1 MQRYK
6 TFVTTLAATLLTIGA
21 GTAQAAD
28 GAAPPA
34 DATAKA
40 SSREGPAADWAAKE
54 LPIREIPNIPETAEA
69 YYAPDSRHI
78 IAQTQDPKA
87 LRAKDAQSAGGA
99 LTWIFTDDGSEAWRV
114 NDRGQDACSWF
125 FPDQKRIV
133 WTSTRD
139 HMDMPIGNWSDDSEY
154 PQGAE
159 LYISD
164 LKGGNIKR
172 LTNNKYYEAEVT
184 VSPDGKWIVFG
195 RQIDGNM
202 DIWLM
207 KSDGTGEKQLT
218 FTPDWQEGAPYF
230 LPDGKTILYRAWQHS
245 VTQELKRIREETGQR
260 NQTPMTIFTMNIDG
274 SNVVPRTFTND
285 MNWAPFPA
293 PDGRHFVYVR
303 IGEGNNWDVYLGDLA
318 GEEAP
323 RRLTFS
329 PAFDGFPAISPDGTK
344 LLFTRSKGQ
353 RFMSD
358 LYTHVMDIS
367 SLNVGPKNFKG
378 VPAKSSPPA
387 GWTLPAEKPVAKP
400 VAKN

>member
-1 MQRYK
+1 M
-6 TFVTTLAATLLTIGA
+6 
-21 GTAQAAD
+21 
-28 GAAPPA
+28 
-34 DATAKA
+34 
-40 SSREGPAADWAAKE
+40 
-54 LPIREIPNIPETAEA
+54 PETAEA
-69 YYAPDSRHI
+69 YYAPDNIHI

-87 LRAKDAQSAGGA
+87 LRAKDAKSAGGA
-99 LTWIFTDDGSEAWRV
+99 LTWIFKDDGSEAWRV

-125 FPDQKRIV
+125 FPDMKRIV

-139 HMDMPIGNWSDDSEY
+139 NMDMPIGNWSDDSEY

-159 LYISD
+159 LYTSD

-195 RQIDGNM
+195 RQIKGNM
-202 DIWLM
+202 DVWIM

-230 LPDGKTILYRAWQHS
+230 LPDNKTIIYRAWQHS
-245 VTQELKRIREETGQR
+245 VTEELKRIREETGQR
-260 NQTPMTIFTMNIDG
+260 NQTPMTIFTMNLDG
-274 SNVVPRTFTND
+274 SNVQPRTFTND

-293 PDGRHFVYVR
+293 PDGRHFAYVR

-318 GEEAP
+318 GGEP
-323 RRLTFS
+323 RRLTWA
-329 PAFDGFPAISPDGTK
+329 PAFDGFPAISPDGKK
-344 LLFTRSKGQ
+344 LLFTRSEGQ

-367 SLNVGPKNFKG
+367 SLNIGPENFKG
-378 VPAKSSPPA
+378 VPPKAEAPA
-387 GWTLPAEKPVAKP
+387 GWKLPAEKV
-400 VAKN
+400 VSSN